1 MPRYDIHVQGLPET
15 PSHGYKCMGFVYEA
29 PLKVTGF
36 QALINR
42 WAKTLLTP
50 LGSDLLDPE
59 YGTQFGNLIGAN
71 FDRNNYRLIQDT
83 VNMAVSDAN
92 KQVHRQDADGFFD
105 ASEQLDSAEVIG
117 YEDVDAGFSVWVRIK
132 NKAGDS
138 AETAVAT
145 IGASR
150 Y

>member
-15 PSHGYKCMGFVYEA
+15 PEHGYKCMGFVYEA
-29 PLKVTGF
+29 PLKIAGF
-36 QALINR
+36 QSLINR
-42 WAKTLLTP
+42 WVKTLMTP
-50 LGSDLLDPE
+50 LGSDLLNPK
-59 YGTQFGNLIGAN
+59 YGTDFGNLIGAN
-71 FDRNNYRLIQDT
+71 FDKRDYQLIQDT
-83 VNMAVSDAN
+83 VNIAVSDAN
-92 KQVHRQDADGFFD
+92 LQVHRQDSDGFFE
-105 ASEQLDSAEVIG
+105 AAEQLDSAEVIG
-117 YEDVDAGFSVWVRIK
+117 YESALAGFSVWVRIK